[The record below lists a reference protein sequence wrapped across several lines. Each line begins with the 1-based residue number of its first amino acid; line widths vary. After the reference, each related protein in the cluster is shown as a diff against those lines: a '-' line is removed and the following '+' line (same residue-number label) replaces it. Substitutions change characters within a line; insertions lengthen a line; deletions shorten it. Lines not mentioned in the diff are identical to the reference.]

1 MRTLSR
7 VAITVAL
14 LTALA
19 AAPPRAVS
27 QSQGAP
33 TYSFAAVNNMNHLPE
48 FVGVEKGIFLK
59 HGIDLK
65 LKVLKSGAEAMRA
78 FQAGEVQFETVSPT
92 IMAAA
97 YNNGVKLNAIAAIMG
112 DATIVNYDDTF
123 AVTARDGSG
132 IRPGHIEDLAGK
144 RIGTLLAGNP
154 EIYLRAVLAKLKIPL
169 DKVTLVNVPAPDTA
183 SVMRSGSIDAA
194 VTWEPYGTIIL
205 DQVPKAYLVQ
215 RGGGYVGYGLWVGS
229 SPEFLSAHPDIAQ
242 RLVDGFAEASWYI
255 RHNHHEAAIIA
266 THWIE
271 GLDTASAEKAIAY
284 MRFDPRFSRSTIK
297 AAEQEQQIILDQGR
311 IKQTIDFNGYLLTNF
326 LAKTE
331 KDSPRFFADLKPAN

>member
-1 MRTLSR
+1 MRTLSS
-7 VAITVAL
+7 IGIMVAL

-19 AAPPRAVS
+19 VSPPRAAS
-27 QSQGAP
+27 QSAP
-33 TYSFAAVNNMNHLPE
+33 TYTFAAVNNMNHLPE

-78 FQAGEVQFETVSPT
+78 FQAGEAQFETVSPT
-92 IMAAA
+92 IMVAA
-97 YNNGVKLNAIAAIMG
+97 YNNGVKLTAIASIMG
-112 DATIVNYDDTF
+112 DATIVNYDETF

-144 RIGTLLAGNP
+144 RVGTLLAGNP
-154 EIYLRAVLAKLKIPL
+154 EIYLRAVLAKNRIPI
-169 DKVTLVNVPAPDTA
+169 DKVTLVNVPAPETA

-194 VTWEPYGTIIL
+194 VTWEPYGTIVL

-215 RGGGYVGYGLWVGS
+215 RGGGYVGYALWVGT
-229 SPEFLSAHPDIAQ
+229 SPEFLKANSDVAQ

-255 RHNHHEAAIIA
+255 RHNRKEAAIVA

-271 GLDTASAEKAIAY
+271 GLDATSAEKAIAY

-297 AAEQEQQIILDQGR
+297 AAEAEQQIDLDQGR
-311 IKQTIDFNGYLLTNF
+311 IKQTIDFNGYLLSTY
-326 LAKTE
+326 LAKSE
-331 KDSPRFFADLKPAN
+331 KDSPRFFSDLKPAN